1 MNLWSTWPRFLFFVF
16 VFIQQWNCSNR
27 IDWIW
32 CLGHFKVVGMA
43 TPQLKFQFLTVASW
57 NEIINLQRGFAHKTD
72 AVTGVGC
79 LFIYLF
85 QILFIYWFVLGVDFG
100 FTSLVGGCMQIK
112 ISIDLHKVTTF
123 IWPVFNRN
131 PRQFFFIAKINWMLI
146 FSRMNS
152 RSDLR
157 SLGPQWRVPLTFHW
171 RQFYLIGCNESVEQR
186 LTFFR
191 CCSPLPPTIFRIMQQ
206 LQQGEKEHDD
216 DDDDDDDDDGRRRGS
231 DWENHSPK
239 LATCCVAT
247 KK

>member
-1 MNLWSTWPRFLFFVF
+1 MTLISWICEVHGPVVCFLFFVF
-16 VFIQQWNCSNR
+16 CFFFFFFIQQWNCSNR

-43 TPQLKFQFLTVASW
+43 TPQLKFQFRTVASW

-131 PRQFFFIAKINWMLI
+131 PRQFFFYSKNKLNVYFFENE
-146 FSRMNS
+146 FSVGFAIIDGNFI
-152 RSDLR
+152 
-157 SLGPQWRVPLTFHW
+157 W
-171 RQFYLIGCNESVEQR
+171 SV
-186 LTFFR
+186 
-191 CCSPLPPTIFRIMQQ
+191 
-206 LQQGEKEHDD
+206 
-216 DDDDDDDDDGRRRGS
+216 
-231 DWENHSPK
+231 
-239 LATCCVAT
+239 VT
-247 KK
+247 KVLNKG